1 MKRQISRRHVLL
13 GSLAAGSGL
22 AAFGGLPLLRQLSRA
37 NPYGSKLDDDLHV
50 VFCYFAGGWDT
61 LLSLDPRD
69 PADFHYGNVS
79 STLIQP
85 GYDQVQALDTQP
97 FVASSGVMFGPFIGD
112 LAKWAQDLAVVRGMS
127 MDTLSHEAGRRRF
140 LTGKPPSGLLARGSS
155 ASTWLSSAL
164 GADDA
169 IPNLSVR
176 VEAYNV
182 DQPTYATALRV
193 SSIRDLLRA
202 LAPSEPALSA
212 LAGQQRDA
220 VLREAAACEAAA
232 LSPTWQDAESS
243 RLRAAAMVQQDLAS
257 LFDFQAQT
265 PEMEALRDHYGIAAT
280 GAAAL
285 DTPEAEAAMAAT
297 ALKAG
302 VSRVVSIQVG
312 SGLDTHDDAWAIN
325 QGPRQRRG
333 FDAVASLIHDLDN
346 HEYRD
351 SGDSWLEHTVV
362 VGFSEFG
369 RTALLNDRGGRDHAL
384 TNSCFLIGGGIQ
396 GGAVVGASSNVGMSP
411 MHVDLTSGLT
421 DPGGEVIKPE
431 HVLRTL
437 MQLAG
442 FEGDPADLRVDPIG
456 RLLS

>member
-1 MKRQISRRHVLL
+1 MTRHLSRRRFLL
-13 GSLAAGSGL
+13 GSIAAGSGL
-22 AAFGGLPLLRQLSRA
+22 AAFGGAPVLEQLTRA
-37 NPYGSKLDDDLHV
+37 SPFGSNLDDDMHV

-61 LLSLDPRD
+61 LLGLDPRD
-69 PADFHYGNVS
+69 PADFHYGNLS

-85 GYDQVQALDTQP
+85 GYDQLQALNAQP
-97 FVASSGVMFGPFIGD
+97 IMAETGVMFGPYIGD
-112 LAKWAQDLAVVRGMS
+112 LIKWAGDLAVVRGMS

-193 SSIRDLLRA
+193 SSIRDLVRA
-202 LAPSEPALSA
+202 LAPSQPALSA
-212 LAGQQRDA
+212 IAGQQRDA
-220 VLREAAACEAAA
+220 VLREAADCEAAK
-232 LSPTWQDAESS
+232 LSPAWQTAEGS
-243 RLRAAAMVQQDLAS
+243 RRRAASMVEQELAA
-257 LFDFQAQT
+257 LFDFQAPT
-265 PEMEALRDHYGIAAT
+265 EEMEALRDHYGIAAT
-280 GAAAL
+280 GSGAL

-297 ALKAG
+297 ALKSG
-302 VSRVVSIQVG
+302 VSRVVSIQAA
-312 SGLDTHDDAWAIN
+312 SGLDTHDNAWAIN

-333 FDAVASLIHDLDN
+333 FDAIASLLHDLDN
-346 HEYRD
+346 HEYLD

-384 TNSCFLIGGGIQ
+384 TNSCFLVGGGVQ
-396 GGAVVGASSNVGMSP
+396 GGVAVGASSDVGMSP
-411 MHVDLTSGLT
+411 THVDLQTGLV
-421 DPGGEVIKPE
+421 DEGGEVIKPE

-437 MQLAG
+437 MHLAG
-442 FEGDPADLRVDPIG
+442 IEGDPADLRADPIG
-456 RLLS
+456 RLLA